1 MPHIQRMYCAL
12 AGVRKLYTP
21 SFKGPPHL
29 AAEYS
34 GHRRET
40 DGCLNYFHESPRLR
54 STCTADFTSFRSAAA
69 GAGRNFIINRCP
81 APHFK
86 SVTHVLSMAPHSFL
100 FKGSSSPIKF
110 CRDTLMG

>member
-34 GHRRET
+34 GHRRQT

-54 STCTADFTSFRSAAA
+54 SACTADFTAFRSAAA

-100 FKGSSSPIKF
+100 FKGSSSPNN
-110 CRDTLMG
+110 LL